1 MRYLLISAL
10 ALLMASCGTPADTNL
25 PATTDTTKV
34 AVAPEA
40 PATAI
45 ALEGTRWELVELN
58 GAAVVIGAD
67 MDTIQFTLNAA
78 DSMAN
83 GNAGC
88 NNFFGPYHRTG
99 ADGLSFGNLGST
111 MKACPDMST
120 EQALH
125 AALPKVD
132 HFKLEEGTLTLFQD
146 STAVARWKA
155 AK

>member
-1 MRYLLISAL
+1 MRYLFIPAL
-10 ALLMASCGTPADTNL
+10 ALLLASCGTPADTNG
-25 PATTDTTKV
+25 PASADTTKV
-34 AVAPEA
+34 AVTPEA
-40 PATAI
+40 PTTAI
-45 ALEGTRWELVELN
+45 AIEGTRWELVELN

-67 MDTIQFTLNAA
+67 LDTIHITLNAT

-88 NNFFGPYHRTG
+88 NNFFGAYHRQG
-99 ADGLSFGNLGST
+99 ADGLRFGNLGST

-132 HFKLEEGTLTLFQD
+132 HFKLEEGMLTLLHD
-146 STAVARWKA
+146 NMAVAKWRARK
-155 AK
+155 